1 MVKTFIKKNLQLIV
15 LFICVL
21 SILFIILSQAV
32 SWVKFNADTGIGG
45 LADLEL
51 DAEFYEAKVDYEAE
65 VEVEEDLGGFGGML
79 GGLIDLG
86 GITSGGRNVTI
97 PPDTIYYIEGLGRFQ
112 ELVGVLYG
120 TTKDADY
127 WVNLMSSRT
136 NDTRVNVNTHTDV
149 IPWWPEGI
157 GQEITVTIKLIEV
170 DGVENIRVN
179 EVWIEVFKDW
189 DEDNRE
195 YTSPPNKVWSTKPGD
210 YLYELNDTVEY
221 RHSVTVERE
230 WGDRVGIIAKVN
242 LTFTDIYNE
251 TSQRKREPFPSTKH
265 PQIMVNIIPITQGQ
279 TFSILL
285 MVLAFPV
292 TLIGIIVTGIAILLV
307 ALQHRKRRSVLLGG
321 AIINWMGVVFFVV
334 GASTLIDLVEFI
346 QPEWVTWNVLGLLT
360 PIIAGTLLFI
370 AFLLDIR
377 YSPKEEKPTKAEG
390 AGKDAEAAG
399 SVEDEIKF
407 DISAAVTEEEAMEDE
422 EEGFQCPQC
431 GKVFEEFIPECPD
444 CGAEFEGVDEEEEYE
459 EGVEEEEEGGK
470 GEDEKQK
477 VRKSKNKPRKR

>member
-1 MVKTFIKKNLQLIV
+1 MVKSFIKKNLKMIV
-15 LFICVL
+15 LNMCVL
-21 SILFIILSQAV
+21 SVLFAVLSQTV

-51 DAEFYEAKVDYEAE
+51 DAEFYEARVEYKAKA
-65 VEVEEDLGGFGGML
+65 EVEEDLGGFGGML

-86 GITSGGRNVTI
+86 GITSEAGGRNVTI
-97 PPDTIYYIEGLGRFQ
+97 PPDTIYYYEGLGRFQ

-127 WVNLMSSRT
+127 WLNFLTSRT

-179 EVWIEVFKDW
+179 EVWIEVWKDW
-189 DEDNRE
+189 DEDDRE
-195 YTSPPNKVWSTKPGD
+195 YTSSPNKVWSTKPGD

-221 RHSVTVERE
+221 RHSITVERE

-251 TSQRKREPFPSTKH
+251 TNDRPRQPFPSTKH
-265 PQIMVNIIPITQGQ
+265 PQILVNIIPITQGQ
-279 TFSILL
+279 TFSIIL

-292 TLIGIIVTGIAILLV
+292 TIIGIIVTGIAILLV
-307 ALQHRKRRSVLLGG
+307 ALQHRKRRSFLLGG

-334 GASTLIDLVEFI
+334 GANTLIDLVEFI
-346 QPEWVTWNVLGLLT
+346 KPEWVTWNVLGLLI
-360 PIIAGTLLFI
+360 PIIAGAFLFI

-377 YSPKEEKPTKAEG
+377 YSPKEEKPTKAEEAG
-390 AGKDAEAAG
+390 APA
-399 SVEDEIKF
+399 EDEIKF
-407 DISAAVTEEEAMEDE
+407 DISGAMGEEEAAEG

-431 GKVFEEFIPECPD
+431 GNIFEEFVSTCPEC
-444 CGAEFEGVDEEEEYE
+444 GTEF
-459 EGVEEEEEGGK
+459 EGVEEEEDEEGEEEERK
-470 GEDEKQK
+470 AEKDADKEDKK
-477 VRKSKNKPRKR
+477 